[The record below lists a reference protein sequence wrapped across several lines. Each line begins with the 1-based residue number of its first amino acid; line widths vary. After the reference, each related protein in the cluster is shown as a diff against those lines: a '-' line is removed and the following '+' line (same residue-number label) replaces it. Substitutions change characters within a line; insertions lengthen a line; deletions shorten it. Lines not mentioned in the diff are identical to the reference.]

1 MKWYS
6 YFLSLCLLVSVA
18 SLSSCDNEIED
29 GSENPPIDS
38 SLLVQPD
45 TLNKDS
51 LQQSIGA
58 TKKWNFT
65 EADEKVILMTDK
77 LSMGASYKTIEK
89 MLPDFKG
96 VRAENRSA
104 ELADKGFVEG
114 MSVTDLF
121 GQKAKC
127 LFHFKND
134 SLYSY
139 DVFVP
144 IMDMK
149 EAEKKYN
156 EIKAF
161 YNSKYGEA
169 QTPKVEEDNYTS
181 TTSYWKTTKGYVVL
195 ANDLSNGEIQFG
207 IHNSLPK

>member
-1 MKWYS
+1 M
-6 YFLSLCLLVSVA
+6 A
-18 SLSSCDNEIED
+18 LSSCSDEVEEV
-29 GSENPPIDS
+29 SNPPIDS
-38 SLLVQPD
+38 SLLARPD
-45 TLNKDS
+45 TVNKDS
-51 LQQSIGA
+51 LEHSSGVV
-58 TKKWNFT
+58 KSWNFT
-65 EADEKVILMTDK
+65 ASDEQVISMPDK

-114 MSVTDLF
+114 MSETNVF
-121 GQKAKC
+121 GQKAQC
-127 LFHFKND
+127 VFHFKND

-139 DVFVP
+139 DVSVP

-161 YNSKYGEA
+161 YTSKYGDA

-181 TTSYWKTTKGYVVL
+181 TTSYWKTPKGYVVL
-195 ANDLSNGEIQFG
+195 ANDLSNAVIQFG

>member
-1 MKWYS
+1 MKRYL
-6 YFLSLCLLVSVA
+6 YFLLLNLSILT
-18 SLSSCDNEIED
+18 LSSCSDEVEKV
-29 GSENPPIDS
+29 ENPTIDS
-38 SLLVQPD
+38 SLLVRPD
-45 TLNKDS
+45 TINKDS
-51 LQQSIGA
+51 IKQTNGNVKS
-58 TKKWNFT
+58 WNFSA
-65 EADEKVILMTDK
+65 ADEKVISMPEK
-77 LSMGASYKTIEK
+77 LSMGASYKTIEN

-114 MSVTDLF
+114 MSETDLF

-127 LFHFKND
+127 IFHFKND

-139 DVFVP
+139 DVCVP
-144 IMDMK
+144 IIDMK
-149 EAEKKYN
+149 QAEKKYN

-161 YNSKYGEA
+161 YTSKYGEA

-181 TTSYWKTTKGYVVL
+181 TTSYWKTSKGYVVL

>member
-6 YFLSLCLLVSVA
+6 YFLLL
-18 SLSSCDNEIED
+18 SLSVIALCSCSDEVDD
-29 GSENPPIDS
+29 GSNNPPVDS
-38 SLLVQPD
+38 SLLVRPD
-45 TLNKDS
+45 TINKDS
-51 LQQSIGA
+51 LKQS
-58 TKKWNFT
+58 TEVVKKWNFSA
-65 EADEKVILMTDK
+65 ADEKVILMPEK
-77 LSMGASYKTIEK
+77 LNMGASYKTIEK
-89 MLPDFKG
+89 MLPEFKG

-114 MSVTDLF
+114 MSETKLF

-127 LFHFKND
+127 IFHFKND

-139 DVFVP
+139 DVAVP
-144 IMDMK
+144 IIDMK

-161 YNSKYGEA
+161 YNNKYGEA
-169 QTPKVEEDNYTS
+169 QTPGVEEDNYTS
-181 TTSYWKTTKGYVVL
+181 TTSYWKTSKGYVVL

>member
-6 YFLSLCLLVSVA
+6 YFLLLSLSVIA
-18 SLSSCDNEIED
+18 LSSCSDEIDD
-29 GSENPPIDS
+29 GSNNPPIDS
-38 SLLVQPD
+38 SLLVRPD

-51 LQQSIGA
+51 LKQSTG
-58 TKKWNFT
+58 TVKQWNFST
-65 EADEKVILMTDK
+65 TDESVISMPEK
-77 LSMGASYKTIEK
+77 LNMGASYKTIEA

-114 MSVTDLF
+114 MSETDLF

-127 LFHFKND
+127 VFHFKND

-139 DVFVP
+139 DVSVP

-161 YNSKYGEA
+161 YNDKYGEA

-181 TTSYWKTTKGYVVL
+181 TTSYWKTPKGYVVL
-195 ANDLSNGEIQFG
+195 ANDLSNAEIQFG

>member
-6 YFLSLCLLVSVA
+6 YFLALSSIAVI
-18 SLSSCDNEIED
+18 SLSSCENETGD
-29 GSENPPIDS
+29 GTNNPPIDS
-38 SLLVQPD
+38 SLLVKPD
-45 TLNKDS
+45 TINKDS
-51 LQQSIGA
+51 IKPAA
-58 TKKWNFT
+58 TMKQWNFSA
-65 EADEKVILMTDK
+65 ADEKVILMPEK

-89 MLPDFKG
+89 ILPDFKG

-114 MSVTDLF
+114 MSETNLF

-127 LFHFKND
+127 VFHFKND

-139 DVFVP
+139 DVSVP

-181 TTSYWKTTKGYVVL
+181 TTSFWKTPKGYVVL
-195 ANDLSNGEIQFG
+195 TNDLSNAEIQFG
-207 IHNSLPK
+207 IHNTLPK

>member
-6 YFLSLCLLVSVA
+6 YILLLSLSVVA
-18 SLSSCDNEIED
+18 LSSCSDEVDDESN
-29 GSENPPIDS
+29 NPPIDS
-38 SLLVQPD
+38 SLMVRPD
-45 TLNKDS
+45 TINKDS
-51 LQQSIGA
+51 LKQSNGDV
-58 TKKWNFT
+58 KNWNFST
-65 EADEKVILMTDK
+65 EDERVISMSEK
-77 LSMGASYKTIEK
+77 LNMGASYKTIEK

-104 ELADKGFVEG
+104 ELADKGYVEG
-114 MSVTDLF
+114 MSETNLF
-121 GQKAKC
+121 GGKAKC
-127 LFHFKND
+127 VFHFKND

-149 EAEKKYN
+149 EAEKRYN

-161 YNSKYGEA
+161 YNNQYGEA

-181 TTSYWKTTKGYVVL
+181 TTSYWKTPKGYVVL
-195 ANDLSNGEIQFG
+195 INDLSNAEIQFG

>member
-1 MKWYS
+1 MKWHS
-6 YFLSLCLLVSVA
+6 YFLFI
-18 SLSSCDNEIED
+18 SLSVIAFTSCDNEIED
-29 GSENPPIDS
+29 GSQNPPIDS
-38 SLLVQPD
+38 SLLVKPD
-45 TLNKDS
+45 TINRDS
-51 LQQSIGA
+51 LKQSAGA
-58 TKKWNFT
+58 VKKWNFS
-65 EADEKVILMTDK
+65 ASDEKVILMPEK

-114 MSVTDLF
+114 LSETNLF

-127 LFHFKND
+127 VFHFKND

-139 DVFVP
+139 DVSVP

-169 QTPKVEEDNYTS
+169 QAPKVEEDNYTS
-181 TTSYWKTTKGYVVL
+181 TTSYWKTPKGYVVL
-195 ANDLSNGEIQFG
+195 SNDLSNAEIQFG